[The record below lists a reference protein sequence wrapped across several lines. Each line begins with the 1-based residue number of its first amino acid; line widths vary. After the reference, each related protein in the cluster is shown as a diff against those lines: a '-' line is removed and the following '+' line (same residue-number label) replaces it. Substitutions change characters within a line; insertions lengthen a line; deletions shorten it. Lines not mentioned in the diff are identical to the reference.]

1 MLVIDPDVCIDC
13 GACIPECPVQAI
25 YADADVPAKW
35 KSYIGLNKDKAAGLP
50 VLTEKKKPLKKD

>member
-35 KSYIGLNKDKAAGLP
+35 NSYVALNKEKSGSLP
-50 VLTEKKKPLKKD
+50 VLTEKKTPLKKD